1 AHSPAMSSADPES
14 LQSPPAPRTCRALD
28 WAVLAALLL
37 LATALAALASC
48 TVLGEPLAARPP
60 GRPASLPTRPSPLV
74 PGPEPRLVFLIP
86 GAHLIAKDLVL
97 QSGTLSWDSNDRLT
111 GVIMTSDFSYD
122 DKTKELEVKRA
133 GIYYV
138 YIQLALKRV
147 LLSDSEESNVTIS
160 IHRTWDNRSELSLTT
175 HLKGET
181 PDSVSK
187 FSASLL
193 SLHTGAR
200 LHVNLTVPHAL
211 HGWQLNEEKV
221 NFFGLFRVAESWG
234 PGGPGPALEG

>member
-1 AHSPAMSSADPES
+1 MQPIAAITGGATWAGAQICLGILRRRWSGPCIAGAEDGARLPAGLSWQGEKEQCA
-14 LQSPPAPRTCRALD
+14 R
-28 WAVLAALLL
+28 LLL
-37 LATALAALASC
+37 SAKGDLRGH
-48 TVLGEPLAARPP
+48 GERQPSLLPLQ
-60 GRPASLPTRPSPLV
+60 
-74 PGPEPRLVFLIP
+74 IP

-221 NFFGLFRVAESWG
+221 NFFGLFRVAEAG
-234 PGGPGPALEG
+234 R

>member
-1 AHSPAMSSADPES
+1 MSSADPES

-48 TVLGEPLAARPP
+48 TVLGVSLGPQP
-60 GRPASLPTRPSPLV
+60 LPTPA
-74 PGPEPRLVFLIP
+74 FLTSSFQQIP

-221 NFFGLFRVAESWG
+221 NFFGLFRVAEAG
-234 PGGPGPALEG
+234 R